1 MHEPGGTEAAR
12 AMELAYTALSARERT
27 VAEMRAYLERKR
39 VEPEHIDQAIAE
51 LEAAELLDDARY
63 AQRYAE
69 DKRSIERWGCERI
82 ERDLLRRG
90 IAQEHVEAAVS
101 AHGPTDELAAALDLL
116 TERRVSPPRDDR
128 ERDRAWRMLVR
139 KGYGPELA
147 YEAVRAHGA

>member
-1 MHEPGGTEAAR
+1 
-12 AMELAYTALSARERT
+12 MELAHTALSARERT

-39 VEPEHIDQAIAE
+39 VEPEDIDQAIAE

-101 AHGPTDELAAALDLL
+101 VHGPTDELAAALDLL
-116 TERRVSPPRDDR
+116 TERRISPPRDDR

-139 KGYGPELA
+139 KGYGPDLA
-147 YEAVRAHGA
+147 YEAVRAHGG